1 MEQKKKALGRGL
13 EELFSTEVLDF
24 DTFESNIMENATT
37 NEIQDIPINE
47 IRPNPYQPRKS
58 FNEEALRE
66 LSESI
71 KNHGVFQPIIVKKG
85 IRGYDLIAGERRLRA
100 SKMAGLDKIP
110 AIVKDFSDDE
120 MREIAL
126 LENIQRENLTAIE
139 LAWAYK
145 GIIDNLDIRQED
157 LALRIGKSRSHIT
170 NTLGLLNLP
179 EEVQKMILNGELSMG
194 HARVLSKMEDESK
207 ITGLAKKIINE
218 GLSVHEIEEISKDEE
233 IKKRVPITRRER
245 NTDYTNIEN
254 ELKDILGT
262 KVKVDNKK
270 INIYFENVNDLN
282 RILEIMNIE
291 IKQRNL
297 LFYFYFRYLL
307 VVNYIVGRS
316 IFLLKFNF

>member
-58 FNEEALRE
+58 FNEGALRE

-110 AIVKDFSDDE
+110 AIVKEFSDDE

-207 ITGLAKKIINE
+207 ITDLAKKIINE

-245 NTDYTNIEN
+245 NTDYTNVEN

-291 IKQRNL
+291 IK
-297 LFYFYFRYLL
+297 
-307 VVNYIVGRS
+307 
-316 IFLLKFNF
+316 

>member
-100 SKMAGLDKIP
+100 SKMEGLDKIP

-291 IKQRNL
+291 IK
-297 LFYFYFRYLL
+297 
-307 VVNYIVGRS
+307 
-316 IFLLKFNF
+316 

>member
-37 NEIQDIPINE
+37 NEIQDISINE

-207 ITGLAKKIINE
+207 ITDLAKKIINE
-218 GLSVHEIEEISKDEE
+218 GLSVHEIEEISKDEK

-245 NTDYTNIEN
+245 DTDYINIEN

-291 IKQRNL
+291 IK
-297 LFYFYFRYLL
+297 
-307 VVNYIVGRS
+307 
-316 IFLLKFNF
+316 

>member
-1 MEQKKKALGRGL
+1 MEQKKKALGKGL

-207 ITGLAKKIINE
+207 ITDLAKKIMSE

-245 NTDYTNIEN
+245 NTDYTNVEN
-254 ELKDILGT
+254 ELRDILGT

-291 IKQRNL
+291 IK
-297 LFYFYFRYLL
+297 
-307 VVNYIVGRS
+307 
-316 IFLLKFNF
+316 

>member
-157 LALRIGKSRSHIT
+157 LALIIGKSRSHIT

-207 ITGLAKKIINE
+207 ITDLAKKIINE

-245 NTDYTNIEN
+245 NTDYTNVEN
-254 ELKDILGT
+254 ELRDILGT

-291 IKQRNL
+291 IK
-297 LFYFYFRYLL
+297 
-307 VVNYIVGRS
+307 
-316 IFLLKFNF
+316 